1 MLGHHHPP
9 IWAVLALSPCRL
21 IENRGQPNHEQEV
34 SNGAVFMPNT
44 FFMQELARMYY
55 DQYYA
60 DLVDEGKQV
69 DKPYIYTVAKGKSK
83 WNPP

>member
-1 MLGHHHPP
+1 MLDIITPHT
-9 IWAVLALSPCRL
+9 WAELALSPCRL
-21 IENRGQPNHEQEV
+21 IDRRPTNNEQTV

-44 FFMQELARMYY
+44 FWMQELARLYY

-69 DKPYIYTVAKGKSK
+69 EAPHIYTVAKGKSK
-83 WNPP
+83 CNLP

>member
-1 MLGHHHPP
+1 M
-9 IWAVLALSPCRL
+9 
-21 IENRGQPNHEQEV
+21 

-44 FFMQELARMYY
+44 FWMQEFARMYY

-69 DKPYIYTVAKGKSK
+69 EKPYIYTVAKGKSK
-83 WNPP
+83 WKPTIINHNS